1 MYNKGFPGGSV
12 VKNSPANAGDAGSI
26 SRLGRSPGGEN
37 GNAFQCSC
45 LGNPMDRGARQ
56 ATVYRVTKSQT
67 RLSMHIYNKVMIQIV
82 FPDIRRMRSEL
93 KETETSK
100 NLGEEYQ
107 IESKTQRTHSRKLH
121 RGHLASLDKF

>member
-1 MYNKGFPGGSV
+1 MVLV
-12 VKNSPANAGDAGSI
+12 VKNPSANKRRGFNLWVRKFPWKRAWQPTPVFLL
-26 SRLGRSPGGEN
+26 R
-37 GNAFQCSC
+37 
-45 LGNPMDRGARQ
+45 NPMDREAWQ